1 MAPTLSL
8 RGITFGW
15 LYLSSFNSYFM
26 IRNARLLFGGITLV
40 LLFSCNNNKSASA
53 QKDSATVNERPMI
66 PKESMLNPYA
76 AVDISPMDMSYFP
89 VDYPQLKMTN
99 SITTPP
105 VMRVIYSRP
114 HLQGRKLFHNLL
126 KYGEP
131 WRLGANE
138 ATEIQFYR
146 EVKIQNKKIPAG
158 RYILYCI
165 PEENNWTIVLNNN
178 IDTWGLK
185 IDSTKDIDR
194 FTIPV
199 TNNNKPIEYFTM
211 VFEKTEAGAN
221 LLMAWDDLVAKLPI
235 SL

>member
-1 MAPTLSL
+1 MNRITGVFFQSTVLVFLLGCNYKNNSPVSTDSL
-8 RGITFGW
+8 NR
-15 LYLSSFNSYFM
+15 
-26 IRNARLLFGGITLV
+26 RENALV
-40 LLFSCNNNKSASA
+40 
-53 QKDSATVNERPMI
+53 
-66 PKESMLNPYA
+66 PKEAFRNPYSP
-76 AVDISPMDMSYFP
+76 VDVSPMDMSYFP

-99 SITTPP
+99 SISTPP

-146 EVKIQNKKIPAG
+146 EVKIQNKRISAG

-165 PEENNWTIVLNNN
+165 PEENDWTIILNTSV
-178 IDTWGLK
+178 DTWGLK
-185 IDSTKDIDR
+185 IDSTKDIEKFR
-194 FTIPV
+194 IPV
-199 TNNNKPIEYFTM
+199 TNKNNPVEYFTM
-211 VFEKTEAGAN
+211 VFEKTGTGAD

-235 SL
+235 NF

>member
-1 MAPTLSL
+1 MV
-8 RGITFGW
+8 
-15 LYLSSFNSYFM
+15 
-26 IRNARLLFGGITLV
+26 LV
-40 LLFSCNNNKSASA
+40 LLFGCNNNKNTSA
-53 QKDSATVNERPMI
+53 QKDSVIVNESPLI
-66 PKESMLNPYA
+66 PKEAMLNPYA
-76 AVDISPMDMSYFP
+76 AVDVSPMDMSYFP

-105 VMRVIYSRP
+105 IMRVIYSRP

-146 EVKIQNKKIPAG
+146 DIKIQNKKIAAG

-165 PEENNWTIVLNNN
+165 PEEKKWTIVLNSNV
-178 IDTWGLK
+178 DTWGLK
-185 IDSTKDIDR
+185 IDSTKDIDK
-194 FTIPV
+194 FMIPV
-199 TNNNKPIEYFTM
+199 TGDNKPIEYFTM
-211 VFEKTEAGAN
+211 VFEKTETGAD

-235 SL
+235 DF